1 MKKIIEEYYDIK
13 CIAFIKIS
21 NKVFRIKTDKKD
33 YILKYVDYSINDS
46 VFAHLAVLKSNRFII
61 PIKNKNGV
69 YLTRYDD
76 NFQFY
81 IALWYEDEIVLAK
94 DLRLKYYLES
104 LAILHNESSYTTK
117 VNQGYYQESIEELE
131 NLINDS
137 KLEIDNYLKRIE
149 KSDFRSPVEW
159 LYLIN
164 NNRIFSSIDKAKE
177 HLKKYKELVKDKGI
191 LRVSITY
198 QNFDYDNIIVKENL
212 IVGSEKC
219 SIAPPLFDLKDLFDK
234 SFDNSMNLPSF
245 LSEYI
250 NRFKFLDYEIEWLM
264 VLIFIPILDF
274 SGINEIEKIV
284 NFIKTMH
291 HISCAFEIESLFY
304 NNDENKEEFNDF
316 Y

>member
-21 NKVFRIKTDKKD
+21 NRVFRIKTDKQD
-33 YILKYVDYSINDS
+33 YVLKYVDYTINDS
-46 VFAHLAVLKSNRFII
+46 VFAHLSVLKTNRFII
-61 PIKNKNGV
+61 PIKNKSGT
-69 YLTRYDD
+69 YLTKFDD
-76 NFQFY
+76 NYQFY
-81 IALWYEDEIVLAK
+81 ISLWYEDEIVLAK

-177 HLKKYKELVKDKGI
+177 HLKKYKELVKDKGT

-264 VLIFIPILDF
+264 VLIFIPILEF